1 MLQDPPI
8 VIEGKRAPA
17 AAVIWLHG
25 LGADGL
31 HFASIVKYL
40 GLANRRV
47 RFILPHAPT
56 RAVTINKGEMAR
68 AWFDILNDDYIS
80 QEDHD
85 GLKKSTLLIE
95 SLIKEQID
103 KGIQSKKIILAGF
116 SQGGALCL
124 YAGLRSLHKLG
135 GILAL
140 SSYLPSP
147 SKLTFQASE
156 ENIET
161 PIMMMHGLKD
171 SVVPYDLGRSSY
183 NQMVNM
189 NYPIRWNAYEMDHEL
204 CEQQI
209 ADIKSWFETVLDVDN
224 LLDSLRA

>member
-8 VIEGKRAPA
+8 VIEGKRSPA

-47 RFILPHAPT
+47 RFILPHAPM
-56 RAVTINKGEMAR
+56 RSVSVNKGEVTR
-68 AWFDILNDDYIS
+68 AWFDILSDDYLS
-80 QEDHD
+80 KEDHE
-85 GLKKSTLLIE
+85 GIKKSTQIVE
-95 SLIKEQID
+95 GLIKEQID
-103 KGIQSKKIILAGF
+103 KGIQSNKIILAGF

-124 YAGLRSLHKLG
+124 YAGLRSQYKLG

-147 SKLTFQASE
+147 HKLTLQASE
-156 ENIET
+156 ENIEI
-161 PIMMMHGLKD
+161 PVMMMHGLND
-171 SVVPYDLGRSSY
+171 SVVPYDLARSSY
-183 NQMVNM
+183 NQLINM

-204 CEQQI
+204 CEQEI
-209 ADIKSWFETVLDVDN
+209 ADIKSWLETVLDVDN